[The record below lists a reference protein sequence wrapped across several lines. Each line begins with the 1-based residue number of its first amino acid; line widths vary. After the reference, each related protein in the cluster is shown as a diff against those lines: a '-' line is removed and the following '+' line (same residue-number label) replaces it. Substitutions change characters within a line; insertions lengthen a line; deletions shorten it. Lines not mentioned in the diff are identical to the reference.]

1 MTDPLLSIK
10 NLTVVFKTRLGEVP
24 VIDDV
29 SFSIARGEILGIVGE
44 SGCGKT
50 MTSLAI
56 MRLMPEQGK
65 VTSGSIRLT
74 GEDLVIASE
83 ARMRSLRGNEISM
96 VFQEPMTSLN
106 PVFSV

>member
-29 SFSIARGEILGIVGE
+29 SFSIAPGEILGIVGE

-50 MTSLAI
+50 CLLYTSPSP
-56 MRLMPEQGK
+56 R
-65 VTSGSIRLT
+65 
-74 GEDLVIASE
+74 D
-83 ARMRSLRGNEISM
+83 
-96 VFQEPMTSLN
+96 
-106 PVFSV
+106 

>member
-29 SFSIARGEILGIVGE
+29 SFSIAPGEILGIVGE

-50 MTSLAI
+50 AKKQCRKEKEEFI
-56 MRLMPEQGK
+56 KICE
-65 VTSGSIRLT
+65 
-74 GEDLVIASE
+74 
-83 ARMRSLRGNEISM
+83 
-96 VFQEPMTSLN
+96 
-106 PVFSV
+106 